1 MSSALRDVG
10 QRQSE
15 TMYSDDGV
23 YFYSYAKI
31 VQIANSYNAEK
42 VGNIFLFANEIDC
55 ADAIYDLGAYADNN
69 NGYTG
74 GNETFTDMG
83 KQIKFGVK
91 GGQNDHYTLRLVQ
104 LRTLSNYDGSYTI
117 GADFNTFW
125 VLTDAKTTTGM
136 KGEFPNDYSQGWDY
150 GVIYLQR

>member
-1 MSSALRDVG
+1 MSSALRDVA

-15 TMYSDDGV
+15 IMYSDDGV

-31 VQIANSYNAEK
+31 LQVANSYNAQQQ
-42 VGNIFLFANEIDC
+42 GNIFLFANEIDC

-69 NGYTG
+69 NGYTS

-104 LRTLSNYDGSYTI
+104 LRTLDIYVNTI
-117 GADFNTFW
+117 GPDYNTFW

-136 KGEFPNDYSQGWDY
+136 KDVFPQDSSQGWDY

>member
-1 MSSALRDVG
+1 MSSALRDIG

-15 TMYSDDGV
+15 IMYSDDGV

-31 VQIANSYNAEK
+31 VQIANSYNAQQQ
-42 VGNIFLFANEIDC
+42 GNIFLFANEIDC
-55 ADAIYDLGAYADNN
+55 ADAIYDLGDYASNN
-69 NGYTG
+69 NGATN

-91 GGQNDHYTLRLVQ
+91 GGLSDHFTLRLVQ
-104 LRTLSNYDGSYTI
+104 LRTLNTNGRSTT
-117 GADFNTFW
+117 GADYNTFW

-136 KGEFPNDYSQGWDY
+136 KDEFESSDY
-150 GVIYLQR
+150 GQVSIQR

>member
-1 MSSALRDVG
+1 MSSVLRDFG

-15 TMYSDDGV
+15 IMYSDDGV

-31 VQIANSYNAEK
+31 VQIANNYNAQK

-55 ADAIYDLGAYADNN
+55 ADAVYDLGLYADDNN
-69 NGYTG
+69 DYTN

-91 GGQNDHYTLRLVQ
+91 GGLSDHFTLRLVQ
-104 LRTLSNYDGSYTI
+104 LRTLSNYNAPYTV
-117 GADFNTFW
+117 GADYNTFW

-136 KGEFPNDYSQGWDY
+136 KDEFGSDDY
-150 GVIYLQR
+150 GQVTIQR